1 MINEETFANFEFILF
16 ALCSPTS
23 TLPFNLKCGLKT
35 FFLASISAIKQ
46 WKLSNIT
53 DTTRYNSYLLKNST
67 LKCPTVQKK
76 NHDSS
81 NLPLRPMFTYHF
93 VSGVDFETAF
103 NCEPTSAPTIDLF
116 SLYVLFSQCRSCD
129 NNLEDY
135 FIQIHFIFPCM
146 CPRVVNR

>member
-1 MINEETFANFEFILF
+1 
-16 ALCSPTS
+16 
-23 TLPFNLKCGLKT
+23 
-35 FFLASISAIKQ
+35 
-46 WKLSNIT
+46 
-53 DTTRYNSYLLKNST
+53 
-67 LKCPTVQKK
+67 
-76 NHDSS
+76 
-81 NLPLRPMFTYHF
+81 MFTYHF

-146 CPRVVNR
+146 CPRVVDLSIDKSIKIGKSDLIDIYCIDRSVEIDDTLVSFIDLS